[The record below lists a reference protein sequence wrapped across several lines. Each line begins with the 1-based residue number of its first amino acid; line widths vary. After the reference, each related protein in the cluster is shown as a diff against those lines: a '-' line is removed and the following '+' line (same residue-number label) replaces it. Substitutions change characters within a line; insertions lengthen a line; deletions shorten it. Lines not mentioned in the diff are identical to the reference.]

1 MGAKIFLSHTFHVR
15 NKYLRTHPK
24 PSPAFRMVRLR
35 VILIVSYVFFTLSIF
50 IILLTLSLYRRDR
63 ERSFVPSCPSFIRR
77 PWRTPPCPKS
87 GNTRWVLGGSRQKGY
102 RRVAGVS
109 ARRSDAAAIRKARG
123 ITSKTHLL
131 SHGAPSRCTWNN
143 SE

>member
-63 ERSFVPSCPSFIRR
+63 ERSFVPA
-77 PWRTPPCPKS
+77 
-87 GNTRWVLGGSRQKGY
+87 L
-102 RRVAGVS
+102 
-109 ARRSDAAAIRKARG
+109 
-123 ITSKTHLL
+123 LL
-131 SHGAPSRCTWNN
+131 SGDHGAPPPLSEIRKNKKMSVGGIAAKRISASSWGQCASFRCSGDKKSTWNHFEN
-143 SE
+143 SPFVPRRAQPMHIE